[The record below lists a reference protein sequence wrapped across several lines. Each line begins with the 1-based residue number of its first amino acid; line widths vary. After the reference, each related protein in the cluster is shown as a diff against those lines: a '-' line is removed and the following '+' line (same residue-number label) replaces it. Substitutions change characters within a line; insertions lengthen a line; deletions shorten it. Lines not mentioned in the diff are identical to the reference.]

1 MNLKKI
7 FFSAVTVSVLCTLT
21 GCDYIEEGKPE
32 SSLLKQQEE
41 HNNKIELIEKQ
52 QAQLKSQLETIQ
64 KQQTGII
71 TSTKTLT
78 HVIKSVKDQQNTFI
92 FTEFNPA
99 KTKYFILNNG
109 SVALA
114 GRVLSIDATENG
126 SVIHISLVNL
136 LSIPISNIGFNAT
149 WGGEKPVDAKE
160 FARWQ
165 QLLFNTSMKSTLKL
179 LPGQWH
185 SGLMPSQPVNEV
197 SLWAHRQV
205 QWVNI
210 RWHLG
215 DMRIRVVII
224 RSRKGINPMLLV

>member
-1 MNLKKI
+1 M
-7 FFSAVTVSVLCTLT
+7 
-21 GCDYIEEGKPE
+21 
-32 SSLLKQQEE
+32 KQEEE
-41 HNNKIELIEKQ
+41 HNNKIVL
-52 QAQLKSQLETIQ
+52 LE

-71 TSTKTLT
+71 NSTKTLT
-78 HVIKSVKDQQNTFI
+78 HVIKSVKDQQNNFI

-165 QLLFNTSMKSTLKL
+165 QLLFNTSMTSTLKL
-179 LPGQWH
+179 LPGQWQDINLTLK
-185 SGLMPSQPVNEV
+185 GV
-197 SLWAHRQV
+197 SPNNLGYLKLAINMENIQFDNLPAADNRQK
-205 QWVNI
+205 
-210 RWHLG
+210 
-215 DMRIRVVII
+215 
-224 RSRKGINPMLLV
+224 RSKK